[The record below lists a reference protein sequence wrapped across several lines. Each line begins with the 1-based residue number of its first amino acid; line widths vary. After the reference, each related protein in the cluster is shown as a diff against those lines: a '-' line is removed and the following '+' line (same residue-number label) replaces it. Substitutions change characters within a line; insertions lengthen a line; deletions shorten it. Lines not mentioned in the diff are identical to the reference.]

1 MCAVVADGYIR
12 GDEGEKLAD
21 GKRNKS
27 VKGDECRRTLLVN
40 TCTFFFNYIHPCEFS
55 FRFLSLT

>member
-40 TCTFFFNYIHPCEFS
+40 TCTFFFQLYSP
-55 FRFLSLT
+55 L